1 MLKLLLLV
9 VVLAVVVYA
18 VVRLLG
24 RRAQAV
30 QPLRS
35 NPDDDPDFLR
45 DLEFRRRQQ
54 RRHGEGRVEGDSD
67 DPADD

>member
-1 MLKLLLLV
+1 MLKLLVVV
-9 VVLAVVVYA
+9 VVLALVVYA
-18 VVRLLG
+18 VVRIID
-24 RRAQAV
+24 RRTRAV
-30 QPLRS
+30 PPLRS

-54 RRHGEGRVEGDSD
+54 RRHAEGRVEGDSD